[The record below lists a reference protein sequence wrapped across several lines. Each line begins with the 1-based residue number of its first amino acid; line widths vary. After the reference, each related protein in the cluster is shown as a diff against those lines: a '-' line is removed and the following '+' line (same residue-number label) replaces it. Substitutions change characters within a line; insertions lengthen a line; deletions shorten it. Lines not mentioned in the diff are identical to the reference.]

1 MIRLGRKK
9 AQTFNIDQRLVGLRE
24 AVEAGRGR
32 LDEDAIEQADDIL
45 EHAVTRRSL
54 SADHTVVGFF
64 GATGSGK
71 SSLLNAVVGR
81 PVAQAAVRRP
91 TTTSPL
97 AVLGGQ
103 DGAEP
108 LLDWLGIESRFVL
121 EDVPDSP
128 WSTGVAGLWT
138 DVPPG
143 LVLLD
148 LPDID
153 SVAREHRE
161 IAERLVGMVD
171 VVVWVVDP
179 QKYAD
184 AVLHNDFI
192 APLSRHA
199 AVTLVVLN
207 QADRLPADQVQTVLA
222 SLRRLLARD
231 GLDATGRAAPVA
243 TSAATGAG
251 IGAVR
256 ARISE
261 VVEGKEATAARLSAD
276 VEGTVERLSR
286 SHGDGQPAGVTPF
299 ARDEL
304 TEGLARAANADGIAD
319 AARRSYVLNAGKR
332 TGWLPVRWISGF
344 RKDPLRRLHLQDV
357 DDSTKDPSLRRSS
370 LPPMSAAQRASAD
383 TAVRRF
389 ADEVSEGATPAWD
402 RSIREAARS
411 RHEQLPDAL
420 DQALAHTD
428 LRRGAKS
435 WWWVPLEVLQWI
447 ALLTAVGGLL
457 WLTGLF
463 ALQYLQIPVP
473 ETPVVEGTEVPVP
486 TLLAVTGL
494 VVGLVLG
501 VLSAIFARW
510 GGRWRARRVSRRL
523 REQIAA
529 TAHEHVVVPVE
540 QELTVHDRVDS
551 ALQKASSLKPVKA

>member
-9 AQTFNIDQRLVGLRE
+9 VQTFNIDQRLAGLQE
-24 AVEAGRGR
+24 ATDAGRGR
-32 LDEDAIEQADDIL
+32 LDESAIRNADAVLDR
-45 EHAVTRRSL
+45 AVTRRSL

-71 SSLLNAVVGR
+71 SSLLNAVIGR
-81 PVAQAAVRRP
+81 PVAQSAVRRP

-97 AVLGGQ
+97 AVLARQ

-108 LLDWLGIESRFVL
+108 LLDWLGIESRHVL
-121 EDVPDSP
+121 DSTEASP
-128 WSTGVAGLWT
+128 WSAGVAGLWT
-138 DVPPG
+138 DVPDG
-143 LVLLD
+143 LILLD

-153 SVAREHRE
+153 SVEREHRQ

-184 AVLHNDFI
+184 AVLHDDFI

-222 SLRRLLARD
+222 SLKALLQRD
-231 GLDATGRAAPVA
+231 GLEVSGRSAPLA
-243 TSAATGAG
+243 TSAATGMG

-256 ARISE
+256 ARIGE
-261 VVEGKEATAARLSAD
+261 VVDGKEAAAARLSAD
-276 VEGTVERLSR
+276 LEGAVDSLRS
-286 SHGDGQPAGVTPF
+286 SHGEGQPAGVTPF

-304 TEGLARAANADGIAD
+304 TEGLVRAANADGIAQ
-319 AARRSYVLNAGKR
+319 AARRTYVLNAGKR
-332 TGWLPVRWISGF
+332 TGWLPVRWVSGF
-344 RKDPLRRLHLQDV
+344 RKDPLRRLHLQDI
-357 DDSTKDPSLRRSS
+357 DDDAKDPSLRRSS

-389 ADEVSEGATPAWD
+389 AEEVSEGATPAWE

-411 RHEQLPDAL
+411 RQNDLPDAL

-428 LRRGAKS
+428 LRRGARS
-435 WWWVPLEVLQWI
+435 WWWIPLDVIQWL
-447 ALLTAVGGLL
+447 ALLTAVSGLL

-463 ALQYLQIPVP
+463 VLQYFQIPVP
-473 ETPVVEGTEVPVP
+473 QTPEVEGTGVPVP
-486 TLLAVTGL
+486 TLLVVTGL

-510 GGRWRARRVSRRL
+510 GGRWRANRVGKRL
-523 REQIAA
+523 REQIGIAA
-529 TAHEHVVVPVE
+529 NHNVIMPVE
-540 QELTVHDRVDS
+540 EELTVHDRVGAGLHKAM
-551 ALQKASSLKPVKA
+551 ALK

>member
-1 MIRLGRKK
+1 MIKLGRQKVK
-9 AQTFNIDQRLVGLRE
+9 TFNIDDRLLGLQE
-24 AVEAGRGR
+24 TVEAGRGR
-32 LDEDAIEQADDIL
+32 LDDGAVERAEAIL
-45 EHAVTRRSL
+45 ERAVTRRSL

-91 TTTSPL
+91 TTTAPL
-97 AVLGGQ
+97 AVLGSQ
-103 DGAEP
+103 HGAEP
-108 LLDWLGIESRFVL
+108 LLDWLGIESRYVL
-121 EDVPDSP
+121 EQAEGSP
-128 WSTGVAGLWT
+128 WSAGVAGLWT
-138 DVPPG
+138 DIPQG

-148 LPDID
+148 LPDVD
-153 SVAREHRE
+153 SVVQEHRQ
-161 IAERLVGMVD
+161 IAQRLVGMVD

-184 AVLHNDFI
+184 AVLHDDFI

-207 QADRLPADQVQTVLA
+207 QADRLAGDHIRNVMS
-222 SLRRLLARD
+222 SLTELLQRD
-231 GLDATGRAAPVA
+231 GLAATGRSAPVA
-243 TSAATGAG
+243 TSAATGMG

-256 ARISE
+256 ARITE
-261 VVEGKEATAARLSAD
+261 VVNGKEAAAARLSAD
-276 VEGTVERLSR
+276 LEGAVEQLQE
-286 SHGDGQPAGVTPF
+286 SHGTGQPAGVTPF
-299 ARDEL
+299 AREAL
-304 TEGLARAANADGIAD
+304 TEGLVRAANADGIAQ

-332 TGWLPVRWISGF
+332 TGWLPVRWVGGF
-344 RKDPLRRLHLQDV
+344 RKDPLRRLHLQGLH
-357 DDSTKDPSLRRSS
+357 DDHKDPSLHRSS

-389 ADEVSEGATPAWD
+389 ADEVSEGSTAVWE

-411 RHEQLPDAL
+411 RHQDLPDDL

-435 WWWVPLEVLQWI
+435 WWWIPLDVIQWL
-447 ALLTAVGGLL
+447 ALLTAVAGLL

-473 ETPVVEGTEVPVP
+473 QTPEVEGTGVPVP
-486 TLLAVTGL
+486 TLLVVTGL

-510 GGRWRARRVSRRL
+510 GGRWRARGVSKRL
-523 REQIAA
+523 RQQIAVA
-529 TAHEHVVVPVE
+529 AHHNVIQPVE
-540 QELTVHDRVDS
+540 EELTVHDRVGHGL
-551 ALQKASSLKPVKA
+551 ARAAAMKMK

>member
-9 AQTFNIDQRLVGLRE
+9 TQTFNIDQRLVGLRD
-24 AVEAGRGR
+24 AVDAGRGR
-32 LDEDAIEQADDIL
+32 LDDDAVNGADDVL
-45 EHAVTRRSL
+45 QRAVTRRSL

-71 SSLLNAVVGR
+71 SSLMNAVVGR

-97 AVLGGQ
+97 AVLASPE
-103 DGAEP
+103 GADP
-108 LLDWLGIESRFVL
+108 LLDWLGIESRYVL
-121 EDVPDSP
+121 DDSQDSP

-138 DVPPG
+138 EVPAG

-148 LPDID
+148 LPDVD
-153 SVAREHRE
+153 SVAREHRA

-184 AVLHNDFI
+184 AVLHDDFI

-207 QADRLPADQVQTVLA
+207 QADRLSSEQVQSVLS
-222 SLRRLLARD
+222 SLRQLLKED
-231 GLDATGRAAPVA
+231 GLEASGRAAPIA

-256 ARISE
+256 ARITE
-261 VVEGKEATAARLSAD
+261 VVEGKEAAAARLSAD
-276 VEGTVERLSR
+276 LEGSVERLR
-286 SHGDGQPAGVTPF
+286 TSHGTGQPTGVTPF
-299 ARDEL
+299 ARDGL
-304 TEGLARAANADGIAD
+304 TEGLVRAANADGIAQ

-332 TGWLPVRWISGF
+332 TGWLPVRWVSGF
-344 RKDPLRRLHLQDV
+344 RKDPLRRLHLQDL
-357 DDSTKDPSLRRSS
+357 DDDARDPSLRRSS
-370 LPPMSAAQRASAD
+370 LPPMSAAQRAAAD
-383 TAVRRF
+383 TAVRHF
-389 ADEVSEGATPAWD
+389 ADEVAEGSSPAWE

-411 RHEQLPDAL
+411 RQDTLPDAL

-428 LRRGAKS
+428 LRRGSKS
-435 WWWVPLEVLQWI
+435 WWWIPLDVLQWL
-447 ALLTAVGGLL
+447 ALLTAVAGLL

-463 ALQYLQIPVP
+463 ALQYLQVPVP
-473 ETPVVEGTEVPVP
+473 APPTVEGTDIPVP
-486 TLLAVTGL
+486 TLLVVTGL
-494 VVGLVLG
+494 VVGIVIGLLG
-501 VLSAIFARW
+501 AIFARW
-510 GGRWRARRVSRRL
+510 GGTWRAKRVSKRL
-523 REQIAA
+523 REQIAVA
-529 TAHEHVVVPVE
+529 ANDNVVVPVE
-540 QELTVHDRVDS
+540 EELSLHDKVGR
-551 ALQKASSLKPVKA
+551 ALEQASVLK